1 MSFATLLLMAI
12 FPIGLWVASKYW
24 QRALFGVFVLLVFE
38 GALRKW
44 VFPGAQAQIYLV
56 KDVILLGVYLGFF
69 LDRPR
74 TQPTLRDGR
83 AVKIILG
90 LAFTFGCLEVLNPNS
105 PSVLVG
111 LAGLKAYFLYAP
123 IAFVLPYAIKSRE
136 HLLRLIWCYLLIAIP
151 VAVLGFVQIVAG
163 PGSFLNT
170 YVSHSEDVAAG
181 VGFGRTYDLIRT
193 SGTFSYISGYSTFL
207 SFIAI
212 LALGYNIAQ
221 GWRIKGNIIP
231 LAALTLV
238 VGAMFTT
245 GSRTPVYSL
254 IATAPVILW
263 WAMLRGVLP
272 LRTAVRLSILIPIM
286 ALVAINVSPQA
297 FEAFADRASQ
307 SSDSVSD
314 RLFAGVFQAIEA
326 LEAVPFFGLGIGV
339 THPSAL
345 TIMGVTSPWWLL
357 GTLIEGEVARVTVE
371 LGAIGLMLM
380 FGLRILVIIFALRS
394 ARTFKDPAYRA
405 LGIVLS
411 IYLTLGF
418 FETVILNPT
427 AGLYYWG
434 ALGLVLAMRRLEE
447 TAHREA
453 KADPKFALGR
463 ARWGT
468 SRPVRSA
475 LVGEN

>member
-1 MSFATLLLMAI
+1 MA
-12 FPIGLWVASKYW
+12 FVPISLWVASKYW

-69 LDRPR
+69 LDRRR
-74 TQPTLRDGR
+74 TQPILRDGR
-83 AVKIILG
+83 AIKIILG
-90 LAFTFGCLEVLNPNS
+90 LAFMFGCLEVLNPNS

-111 LAGLKAYFLYAP
+111 LVGLKAYFLYAP
-123 IAFVLPYAIKSRE
+123 IAFILPYAIKSRE

-170 YVSHSEDVAAG
+170 YVSHDEDVAALEG
-181 VGFGRTYDLIRT
+181 MGFGGTFNLVRT

-245 GSRTPVYSL
+245 GSRAPVYSL

-263 WAMLRGVLP
+263 WAMLRGVLT

-286 ALVAINVSPQA
+286 ALVAINVTPQA
-297 FEAFADRASQ
+297 FEAFANRASS
-307 SSDSVSD
+307 SSDGVSD
-314 RLFAGVFQAIEA
+314 RLFMGFFELIEA
-326 LEAVPFFGLGIGV
+326 LQAVPFFGLGIGV

-345 TIMGVTSPWWLL
+345 TIMGVTSFWWLL
-357 GTLIEGEVARVTVE
+357 GNTFEGEVARVTVE

-380 FGLRILVIIFALRS
+380 FGLRILVFIFALRS

-418 FETVILNPT
+418 LEMVILNPT

-434 ALGLVLAMRRLEE
+434 ALGLVLAMRRLEQ
-447 TAHREA
+447 TAHSEA
-453 KADPKFALGR
+453 KADSKFAPGR
-463 ARWGT
+463 ATWAT
-468 SRPVRSA
+468 SRPVKSA
-475 LVGEN
+475 LVGKN